1 MKETWD
7 AKQLVPYI
15 AGPYNQPKAGVENVR
30 SMKYK
35 VRIIKVKMKS
45 SFVFKKANYI
55 KQNNLGG
62 AMIWTLDMDDFR
74 GQFCCQ
80 GKFPLIKTIKAVLH
94 GQLKLLPKEK
104 ICSACPTKEYKG
116 MK

>member
-35 VRIIKVKMKS
+35 VRKKS
-45 SFVFKKANYI
+45 KQKKLVSAAPSRLKCGTHI
-55 KQNNLGG
+55 RPVVSV
-62 AMIWTLDMDDFR
+62 MVVR
-74 GQFCCQ
+74 G
-80 GKFPLIKTIKAVLH
+80 
-94 GQLKLLPKEK
+94 
-104 ICSACPTKEYKG
+104 
-116 MK
+116 

>member
-35 VRIIKVKMKS
+35 VSPEKMRRKC
-45 SFVFKKANYI
+45 
-55 KQNNLGG
+55 
-62 AMIWTLDMDDFR
+62 R
-74 GQFCCQ
+74 
-80 GKFPLIKTIKAVLH
+80 
-94 GQLKLLPKEK
+94 
-104 ICSACPTKEYKG
+104 
-116 MK
+116 

>member
-35 VRIIKVKMKS
+35 VSHEKVREIKMRL
-45 SFVFKKANYI
+45 FV
-55 KQNNLGG
+55 
-62 AMIWTLDMDDFR
+62 
-74 GQFCCQ
+74 CSQ
-80 GKFPLIKTIKAVLH
+80 GELYQT
-94 GQLKLLPKEK
+94 E
-104 ICSACPTKEYKG
+104 
-116 MK
+116 

>member
-35 VRIIKVKMKS
+35 VR
-45 SFVFKKANYI
+45 
-55 KQNNLGG
+55 
-62 AMIWTLDMDDFR
+62 
-74 GQFCCQ
+74 
-80 GKFPLIKTIKAVLH
+80 LIN
-94 GQLKLLPKEK
+94 E
-104 ICSACPTKEYKG
+104 TK
-116 MK
+116 

>member
-35 VRIIKVKMKS
+35 VRIS
-45 SFVFKKANYI
+45 SI
-55 KQNNLGG
+55 G
-62 AMIWTLDMDDFR
+62 
-74 GQFCCQ
+74 
-80 GKFPLIKTIKAVLH
+80 
-94 GQLKLLPKEK
+94 E
-104 ICSACPTKEYKG
+104 
-116 MK
+116 

>member
-35 VRIIKVKMKS
+35 VRVMQKNRSDKYIFLQRRIILNK
-45 SFVFKKANYI
+45 I
-55 KQNNLGG
+55 
-62 AMIWTLDMDDFR
+62 IWVER
-74 GQFCCQ
+74 
-80 GKFPLIKTIKAVLH
+80 
-94 GQLKLLPKEK
+94 
-104 ICSACPTKEYKG
+104 
-116 MK
+116 

>member
-35 VRIIKVKMKS
+35 VREIK
-45 SFVFKKANYI
+45 KK
-55 KQNNLGG
+55 
-62 AMIWTLDMDDFR
+62 
-74 GQFCCQ
+74 
-80 GKFPLIKTIKAVLH
+80 
-94 GQLKLLPKEK
+94 E
-104 ICSACPTKEYKG
+104 
-116 MK
+116 

>member
-35 VRIIKVKMKS
+35 VKIREDEMNFYTYGLLFERQII
-45 SFVFKKANYI
+45 
-55 KQNNLGG
+55 
-62 AMIWTLDMDDFR
+62 
-74 GQFCCQ
+74 
-80 GKFPLIKTIKAVLH
+80 
-94 GQLKLLPKEK
+94 
-104 ICSACPTKEYKG
+104 
-116 MK
+116 

>member
-35 VRIIKVKMKS
+35 VRVMQKNRNDKYIFLQRRIILNK
-45 SFVFKKANYI
+45 I
-55 KQNNLGG
+55 
-62 AMIWTLDMDDFR
+62 IWVER
-74 GQFCCQ
+74 
-80 GKFPLIKTIKAVLH
+80 
-94 GQLKLLPKEK
+94 
-104 ICSACPTKEYKG
+104 
-116 MK
+116 

>member
-35 VRIIKVKMKS
+35 VRRNK
-45 SFVFKKANYI
+45 NEE
-55 KQNNLGG
+55 
-62 AMIWTLDMDDFR
+62 
-74 GQFCCQ
+74 
-80 GKFPLIKTIKAVLH
+80 KTILII
-94 GQLKLLPKEK
+94 LKRQIILNK
-104 ICSACPTKEYKG
+104 IIWVEL
-116 MK
+116 

>member
-35 VRIIKVKMKS
+35 VSVRVSETNRKIGMYFGLK
-45 SFVFKKANYI
+45 
-55 KQNNLGG
+55 
-62 AMIWTLDMDDFR
+62 
-74 GQFCCQ
+74 
-80 GKFPLIKTIKAVLH
+80 GKL
-94 GQLKLLPKEK
+94 
-104 ICSACPTKEYKG
+104 C
-116 MK
+116 